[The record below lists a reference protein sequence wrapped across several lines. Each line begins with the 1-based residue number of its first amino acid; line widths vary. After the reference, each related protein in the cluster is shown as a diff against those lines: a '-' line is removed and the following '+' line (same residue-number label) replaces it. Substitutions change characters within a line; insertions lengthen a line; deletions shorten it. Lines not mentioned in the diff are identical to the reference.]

1 MNGELFPTDLPAREW
16 TEFSAAG
23 FPAPVTGVIHRGSR
37 PPSCGMPLGG
47 VDTGCLDLGSSGLFG
62 FSSIFNALYP
72 RRGPLGVPFL
82 GLSVG
87 LQSWALTTLNLESP
101 DPDGHFWVDWRVL
114 RDPGD
119 MRAARRASEIH
130 YWGHYPVADLEYET
144 DAPVSINMRAWSPF
158 VPGDVAISNTPG
170 AVFEVHLHNSS
181 RERQKG
187 SLVFSFP
194 GPSEGEALTT
204 VFAREQ
210 LSGPLSGVAVTSERA
225 SYVLGVIGDQ
235 KVRVGGDLG
244 VDSGAWCSIA
254 RELPVAHQGPDAS
267 VAVDWALGPGESAVV
282 RFVLAWYSPQWVGSG
297 APTAGGNTYT
307 HMYAARYASALEV
320 ARFLAQNHEP
330 LLGRILAWQ
339 EAIYTDSTLPGWLQ
353 DSLIN
358 VLHLITETSVW
369 AQAKPPVG
377 AWCRAE
383 DGIFGVSES
392 PRICP
397 QIECIPCSFFGNLPL
412 VYFFPELALSTLRTY
427 KAYQYPSGQAPWIFG
442 GVTGGTLPYEMVL
455 PSQGYPGKPQTT
467 LDGPCYVDMV
477 DRLWRCTGDNGILR
491 EFYESVKKNTIF
503 TMNLRPGSGAAGIVS
518 MPADNLAKTGSRLV
532 TFSASCLTSVVL
544 TWRSCAWRNGWP
556 RPWATETLPGSVP
569 SGWSRAVRCWR
580 STPGRAAIMC
590 CTTNWRLANGPTL
603 SWATSWMGNG
613 WRCFTGWRGCSG
625 QTGSRLRWRRSNA
638 PTLPFQTLGR
648 SHSATSEANWWPK
661 GDSP

>member
-1 MNGELFPTDLPAREW
+1 
-16 TEFSAAG
+16 
-23 FPAPVTGVIHRGSR
+23 
-37 PPSCGMPLGG
+37 
-47 VDTGCLDLGSSGLFG
+47 
-62 FSSIFNALYP
+62 
-72 RRGPLGVPFL
+72 
-82 GLSVG
+82 
-87 LQSWALTTLNLESP
+87 
-101 DPDGHFWVDWRVL
+101 
-114 RDPGD
+114 
-119 MRAARRASEIH
+119 
-130 YWGHYPVADLEYET
+130 
-144 DAPVSINMRAWSPF
+144 
-158 VPGDVAISNTPG
+158 
-170 AVFEVHLHNSS
+170 
-181 RERQKG
+181 
-187 SLVFSFP
+187 
-194 GPSEGEALTT
+194 
-204 VFAREQ
+204 
-210 LSGPLSGVAVTSERA
+210 
-225 SYVLGVIGDQ
+225 LGVIGDQ

-244 VDSGAWCSIA
+244 VDSGAWGSIA
-254 RELPVAHQGPDAS
+254 RDLPVAHQGPDAS

-427 KAYQYPSGQAPWIFG
+427 KAYQYPSGQAPWNFSGISDQ
-442 GVTGGTLPYEMVL
+442 TTPYEMVL

-477 DRLWRCTGDNGILR
+477 DRLWRRTGDNGILR

-518 MPADNLAKTGSRLV
+518 MPAGNAGQDWFETCDFFGIMPHIGGAHLAQLGMAQRMAEAVGDRDFARQCAEWLEQGSAVLEEHAWAGSHYVLYNELETGKRSDIVMGYQLDGEWMALFHGLEGVFRPDRVATTLETIRRANVAVSDFGAVVFCNPGGKLV
-532 TFSASCLTSVVL
+532 AEGRFSLAISDPEKKEAVPLGTKLKEGEFDPGYWGPRGVHPPGTYMLAMAYIYHGQREFGLDLARRMTREIIKRGWAWDWPIVIDGAMGGRQGADYGQDLMLWSLPAALEGGDLASPCKQGKLVERVI
-544 TWRSCAWRNGWP
+544 
-556 RPWATETLPGSVP
+556 
-569 SGWSRAVRCWR
+569 RA
-580 STPGRAAIMC
+580 G
-590 CTTNWRLANGPTL
+590 
-603 SWATSWMGNG
+603 
-613 WRCFTGWRGCSG
+613 
-625 QTGSRLRWRRSNA
+625 
-638 PTLPFQTLGR
+638 
-648 SHSATSEANWWPK
+648 K
-661 GDSP
+661 G